1 VGILSLSNSDKDT
14 KTQRGPFFQR
24 LNIELDLKV
33 YLGSCVQ
40 LYSYT
45 DETMEEDGA
54 KNKLTQLMKDSN
66 FTKSPYTFV
75 PLQARM

>member
-1 VGILSLSNSDKDT
+1 LS
-14 KTQRGPFFQR
+14 
-24 LNIELDLKV
+24 
-33 YLGSCVQ
+33 
-40 LYSYT
+40 
-45 DETMEEDGA
+45 